1 MASTLRRQMK
11 KTGPVKVVATKQAK
25 SFIKEV
31 MKDVLS
37 ESEEVHSVSSDDEV
51 PPLREDITA
60 FSSFKQQLLHDC
72 STTDAELDL
81 SGGNSLSNWWSDTD
95 DEDGDRPETKKEK
108 LLQSLTSTLSTTGT
122 ASFAS
127 ATKTGPSAR
136 PTVSTAID
144 LVSPERSTVSSA
156 EAAAEAAQV
165 DAAETVEHQAHPEE
179 LVLRRGFYL
188 ALRRKDAGRQL
199 QMLQARLP
207 QAMEFQTLHAQ
218 VALALEFVRDAEFA
232 RGQLWQ
238 SFCRSPGR
246 VYCDEAPA
254 GAAGQTQRNLR
265 QARRV
270 LASLPSLVAAQWDPR
285 TSGDLLGR
293 LSFAPP
299 ARLLASLCDTV
310 EGTPSLK
317 GPTECMQQALLVA

>member
-1 MASTLRRQMK
+1 MASAPRRQMK

-108 LLQSLTSTLSTTGT
+108 LLQSLTSTLSTTAGT
-122 ASFAS
+122 SLATAT
-127 ATKTGPSAR
+127 TKTAGPSAAA
-136 PTVSTAID
+136 PA
-144 LVSPERSTVSSA
+144 A
-156 EAAAEAAQV
+156 EPAAELAAEPAAEAQV
-165 DAAETVEHQAHPEE
+165 ESAAVEHQAHPEE
-179 LVLRRGFYL
+179 EQLRRDFYL
-188 ALRRKDAGRQL
+188 ALRRKDAARQL
-199 QMLQARLP
+199 QLVQARLP

-218 VALALEFVRDAEFA
+218 VALALEFVRDAEFS

-246 VYCDEAPA
+246 AYCDEAPA
-254 GAAGQTQRNLR
+254 GAAGQTQRNCR
-265 QARRV
+265 QARRL

>member
-1 MASTLRRQMK
+1 MASQASAPRRQMK

-95 DEDGDRPETKKEK
+95 DEDKDTPEKEKLHPKEK
-108 LLQSLTSTLSTTGT
+108 LLQSLTSTLATTATLSATTATLATTG
-122 ASFAS
+122 
-127 ATKTGPSAR
+127 
-136 PTVSTAID
+136 
-144 LVSPERSTVSSA
+144 PEPD
-156 EAAAEAAQV
+156 EAQE
-165 DAAETVEHQAHPEE
+165 EE
-179 LVLRRGFYL
+179 LRRAFYL
-188 ALRRKDAGRQL
+188 ALRRKDAAKAL
-199 QMLQARLP
+199 QQLQARLP
-207 QAMEFQTLHAQ
+207 KAMACQTLHAQ
-218 VALALEFVRDAEFA
+218 VALAIEFVRDAEFT
-232 RGQLWQ
+232 RGQLWH

-246 VYCDEAPA
+246 AAGYCDETPA

-265 QARRV
+265 QARRL
-270 LASLPSLVAAQWDPR
+270 LASLPQQLAAQWDAR
-285 TSGDLLGR
+285 TSGDVLGR
-293 LSFAPP
+293 LAFAPP
-299 ARLLASLCDTV
+299 VRLLASLCDTV
-310 EGTPSLK
+310 EGTPSLR
-317 GPTECMQQALLVA
+317 GPTECMQQALQVA

>member
-95 DEDGDRPETKKEK
+95 DEDGDRPETKREK
-108 LLQSLTSTLSTTGT
+108 LLQSLTSTLSTTAGT

-127 ATKTGPSAR
+127 ATTKTAGPSATE
-136 PTVSTAID
+136 PA
-144 LVSPERSTVSSA
+144 A
-156 EAAAEAAQV
+156 EPADEPAAEAAQV
-165 DAAETVEHQAHPEE
+165 EAVETAEHQAHPEE
-179 LVLRRGFYL
+179 EQLRRDFYL
-188 ALRRKDAGRQL
+188 ALRAKDAGRRLQQL
-199 QMLQARLP
+199 QVRLP

-310 EGTPSLK
+310 EGAPSLK